1 MRAYTKRY
9 TSEFKEQAL
18 LKVYNRRNG
27 QSIQNIAD
35 ELNINF
41 YTLKRWMDKAMQKRT
56 TTTHQN

>member
-35 ELNINF
+35 ELNINYGSIWIPRSF
-41 YTLKRWMDKAMQKRT
+41 C
-56 TTTHQN
+56 